1 MLHEEVSDV
10 GAFEDADVGLF
21 HGLRGVH
28 DGLLVKECMFAEE
41 VLGSQHMENLL
52 LSLARQLVYFH
63 FSAVDDI
70 EIVSRITRREDDLT
84 FIIVSVYGFREN
96 KIFLFRG

>member
-1 MLHEEVSDV
+1 
-10 GAFEDADVGLF
+10 
-21 HGLRGVH
+21 
-28 DGLLVKECMFAEE
+28 MFTKE

-52 LSLARQLVYFH
+52 LSLTGQLVYFH